1 MVLIPRKPPPAIAR
15 APSAFSFDDDV
26 PPHSSG
32 ELASISVQP
41 IVFPLKYSNFELSV
55 LNLNDPGSQSDGLL
69 AVSPCGG
76 TKKCL
81 PEYVVIPEMV
91 GPPVLFSFDKLL
103 TLTSDIYC

>member
-1 MVLIPRKPPPAIAR
+1 MVLVPRKPPPAIPR

-26 PPHSSG
+26 PPPSSG

-41 IVFPLKYSNFELSV
+41 IVSPLKYSKCAVSV
-55 LNLNDPGSQSDGLL
+55 LNLNYPGLQFSGLSN
-69 AVSPCGG
+69 VVPDGG

-81 PEYVVIPEMV
+81 PEYVVIPDMV